1 MYHLYMLISNGRGT
15 QICMLIFVVFIFV
28 LSIKCRAM
36 GQSRK
41 LI

>member
-1 MYHLYMLISNGRGT
+1 MEEVHRYVH
-15 QICMLIFVVFIFV
+15 CMLIFVVFIFV

-41 LI
+41 LT